1 MNMTDDYVWTPLGA
15 SADGLTEFLSL
26 RPGIPD
32 YMRESVL
39 SWIRDGKNVRELTSA
54 DFIVRFQTASKNNL
68 GIRAGMRISYEE
80 LNKFLRSISDDIFSN
95 LIHFILSEISV
106 YQHGDSEKRVA
117 RLEAILSTGG
127 SSYAVGM
134 VQGRYGLVER
144 MPTAVVDTVEAVISS
159 ASKASSLLSKA
170 WELAFGMN
178 KSPSHAYI
186 DAIKAVEVFSGPLFS
201 PNDSQSTLG
210 KDINVL
216 RTGEANFEFVMI
228 KSGHSTSLQHV
239 LSMMQLLWHS
249 QTDRHGDANYESVS
263 AEEAQSAV
271 LLASTLV
278 GWFSKEMVFRK
289 NT

>member
-1 MNMTDDYVWTPLGA
+1 MTADYVWTPLGA
-15 SADGLTEFLSL
+15 SSDELTEFLSL
-26 RPGIPD
+26 RPGIPG

-39 SWIRDGKNVRELTSA
+39 GWIRNGKSGREMTGSEFL
-54 DFIVRFQTASKNNL
+54 VQFQTASKTNL
-68 GIRAGMRISYEE
+68 GISAGMRISHDEMS
-80 LNKFLRSISDDIFSN
+80 KFLRSLSGDIFSN
-95 LIHFILSEISV
+95 LVHFILSELV
-106 YQHGDSEKRVA
+106 VNQHGDSGRRAE

-144 MPTAVVDTVEAVISS
+144 MPTAVVDTVESVISS

-201 PNDSQSTLG
+201 PNDSHATLG

-228 KSGHSTSLQHV
+228 KSGNSTSLQHV

-278 GWFSKEMVFRK
+278 GWFSKGMVSRK